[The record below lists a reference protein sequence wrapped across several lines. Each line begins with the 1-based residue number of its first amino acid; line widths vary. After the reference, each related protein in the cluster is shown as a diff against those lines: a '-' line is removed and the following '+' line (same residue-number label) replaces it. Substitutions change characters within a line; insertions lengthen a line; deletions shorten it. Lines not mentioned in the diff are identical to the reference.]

1 MAWHRKSSLGMGFA
15 VVDVDVKVAWG
26 VVVAWSV
33 VVLSSMALVLWHPG
47 TNDSGTQDF
56 LIGSNAKLSKQDVF
70 FAPLAE
76 HSM

>member
-1 MAWHRKSSLGMGFA
+1 MVCV

-33 VVLSSMALVLWHPG
+33 VALSSTALVLWHPG
-47 TNDSGTQDF
+47 TNESGKQDF
-56 LIGSNAKLSKQDVF
+56 LFGSNAKLSGQF
-70 FAPLAE
+70 LLTALLAE